1 MAKILNIDTGK
12 VYSSITAAAKA
23 AGVDPSNVGKVLRG
37 QRRSSGG
44 YRFQQVQADSLTA
57 AQLKDIQRAV
67 EKATPKRIQEQQQ
80 RQRSSK
86 EFRRQGA
93 LNAIQEDLRAAND
106 IIQEYKKAN
115 VYSIG
120 KKVSELVGA
129 GEVIGIRKSG
139 LISTD
144 IEKIKQKLA
153 EADLKTIQAYQEQ
166 IERLTE
172 ETKQSLGSA
181 IQEKSDLADQF
192 GLSKK
197 QIEKYMGLMPELF
210 ALLKLGTIEGR
221 VSSEFIYRTVT
232 SYMQEDIEKSDLRKL
247 FAIIKRFAENENAG
261 DEEDLQKRI
270 ERFEQ
275 RRQDRAEK
283 EPKFHI

>member
-37 QRRSSGG
+37 QRRSAGG
-44 YRFQQVQADSLTA
+44 YRFQQVQADSLTD
-57 AQLKDIQRAV
+57 AQLKDIQRAI
-67 EKATPKRIQEQQQ
+67 EKANPKWLQEQQQ
-80 RQRSSK
+80 RQRYSK
-86 EFRRQGA
+86 EFRRKAA
-93 LNAIQEDLRAAND
+93 LNAIQEDLRAANEA
-106 IIQEYKKAN
+106 IQDYKKAN

-153 EADLKTIQAYQEQ
+153 EADLKTIQAYREQ
-166 IERLTE
+166 IEKLTQE
-172 ETKQSLGSA
+172 ARNSLSA
-181 IQEKSDLADQF
+181 SIQDKSDLADQL

-197 QIEKYMGLMPELF
+197 QIEKYMSYMPEFF
-210 ALLKLGTIEGR
+210 ALLDLGDLEGR
-221 VSSEFIYRTVT
+221 VSSDFIYRTVK
-232 SYMQEDIEKSDLRKL
+232 SYMQNDIEKSDLRKL

-261 DEEDLQKRI
+261 DEEDLRKRI
-270 ERFEQ
+270 DRFEQ
-275 RRQDRAEK
+275 RRQDRSEK